1 MSEHSRPLQL
11 EYDRHTILLLMITL
25 AKRKKMQ
32 RKKLNSTV
40 NILVVT
46 GNKNDHDL

>member
-25 AKRKKMQ
+25 AKRKKNS
-32 RKKLNSTV
+32 KKLNSTV

>member
-25 AKRKKMQ
+25 AKRKKNA
-32 RKKLNSTV
+32 KKKKRIELNGEYFGS
-40 NILVVT
+40 NWEQ
-46 GNKNDHDL
+46 K

>member
-1 MSEHSRPLQL
+1 MSEHSRPLEL

-32 RKKLNSTV
+32 KKKKKRIELNGEYFGS
-40 NILVVT
+40 NWEQ
-46 GNKNDHDL
+46 K